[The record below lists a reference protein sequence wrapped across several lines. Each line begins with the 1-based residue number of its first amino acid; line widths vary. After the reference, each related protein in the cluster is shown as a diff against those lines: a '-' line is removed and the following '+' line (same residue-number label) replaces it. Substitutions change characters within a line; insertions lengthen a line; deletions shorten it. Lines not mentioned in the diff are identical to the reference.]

1 MTIIKRSGIKRP
13 QDLILE
19 KTSFCSKSPSERY
32 CQSIIWAEHTFH
44 PGLIS
49 LEDRECCNKKMTVC
63 RFLLHFCHTIYPL
76 PRFLCTCKLI
86 SFRGICLSLD
96 FLNLFTAHF
105 QKRILKRKVVQLCK
119 MPWIPRLFYLYWSF
133 KPILWELNLPFPP
146 LACLLLMR
154 PFFLVPTTSKRLLRK
169 LS

>member
-1 MTIIKRSGIKRP
+1 MFPTRNAKLFIQTKKIRHQFANFGHVTCHVTIIKRSGTKRP

-19 KTSFCSKSPSERY
+19 KISFCSKSPSERY

-63 RFLLHFCHTIYPL
+63 RFLRHLCRTIYPL
-76 PRFLCTCKLI
+76 PRFLFTCKLI

-96 FLNLFTAHF
+96 FLRSVYCSL
-105 QKRILKRKVVQLCK
+105 
-119 MPWIPRLFYLYWSF
+119 
-133 KPILWELNLPFPP
+133 
-146 LACLLLMR
+146 
-154 PFFLVPTTSKRLLRK
+154 SKEDT
-169 LS
+169 